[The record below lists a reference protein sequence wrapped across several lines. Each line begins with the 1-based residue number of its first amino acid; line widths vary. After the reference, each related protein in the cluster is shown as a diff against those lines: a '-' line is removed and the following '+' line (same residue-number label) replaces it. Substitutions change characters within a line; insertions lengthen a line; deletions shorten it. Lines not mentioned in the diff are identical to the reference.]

1 MNKYRIGSIR
11 LQKWDYGWRG
21 KYFITI
27 CTRDRKHFFGEICKN
42 RIYLSKIGSIAQ
54 QFILSIHD
62 HFPFAYIDTY
72 VIMPNHIH
80 VILILDKPY
89 MYDDNDIDND
99 NNDNN
104 NNVESRQCLYSTTS
118 TEKTTSFKNPI
129 IPLKSICN
137 DHKKQKLTP
146 GQKRFQNQGKNTVS
160 SIIGSYKSIVTKNAR
175 KIDPTFEW
183 QSGFYDR
190 ILFANKQL
198 LKVRKYINENPIIWA
213 RDRNS

>member
-1 MNKYRIGSIR
+1 

-27 CTRDRKHFFGEICKN
+27 CTRDRKNFLGDIYN
-42 RIYLSKIGSIAQ
+42 YDIYLSKIGRIAQ

-62 HFPFAYIDTY
+62 HFPFAIIDTY

-80 VILILDKPY
+80 CILVLNKPY
-89 MYDDNDIDND
+89 IFIDVDDHPDINV
-99 NNDNN
+99 
-104 NNVESRQCLYSTTS
+104 VESRQCLDSTKLS
-118 TEKTTSFKNPI
+118 TKPTSFTEIKSHPKSVKTIHNIPKKPI
-129 IPLKSICN
+129 
-137 DHKKQKLTP
+137 LTP

-160 SIIGSYKSIVTKNAR
+160 SIIGSYKSIVTRNAR
-175 KIDPTFEW
+175 KIDPTFGW

-190 ILFANKQL
+190 ILFTNKQL
-198 LKVRKYINENPIIWA
+198 LRVRKYINENPIIWV